1 MQNPYI
7 PLHFVRNL
15 NIPLHAGLGTAFF
28 CVRHAT
34 FFCILL
40 KNATFFF
47 AFFSNFWRLMKPK
60 RTLRSFAFYLKECA
74 LFQKNAHSFLTLKKN
89 LNVLFPNFLRL
100 MKPNRMLQSFAF
112 YLKERGF
119 FQKNERSFLTLKKN
133 LNVFFSNFLWL
144 MKPKK
149 NFAFFLRECVFFKKN
164 TCSFWVSKVAKK
176 FEKNIQ
182 VLFF

>member
-47 AFFSNFWRLMKPK
+47 AFFLNFWWLMKPK
-60 RTLRSFAFYLKECA
+60 ITLRSFAFYLKERA
-74 LFQKNAHSFLTLKKN
+74 FFQKNA
-89 LNVLFPNFLRL
+89 
-100 MKPNRMLQSFAF
+100 
-112 YLKERGF
+112 
-119 FQKNERSFLTLKKN
+119 RSFLTLKKH
-133 LNVFFSNFLWL
+133 LNVLFLNFLWL

-149 NFAFFLRECVFFKKN
+149 NVALFLRERAFFLKECTFFLGFK
-164 TCSFWVSKVAKK
+164 SRKK
-176 FEKNIQ
+176 FEKQ
-182 VLFF
+182 HLSSFF

>member
-1 MQNPYI
+1 MHNPYI

-34 FFCILL
+34 FFCDLL

-74 LFQKNAHSFLTLKKN
+74 FFQKNAHSLKK
-89 LNVLFPNFLRL
+89 
-100 MKPNRMLQSFAF
+100 KE
-112 YLKERGF
+112 LKC
-119 FQKNERSFLTLKKN
+119 
-133 LNVFFSNFLWL
+133 FFSNFLRL
-144 MKPKK
+144 LKPKK
-149 NFAFFLRECVFFKKN
+149 NERAFFSKEHCVLLKR
-164 TCSFWVSKVAKK
+164 TQCSFWVS
-176 FEKNIQ
+176 
-182 VLFF
+182 